1 MPYVIYSLQYCSMIK
16 FLLSKAFLVQ
26 LVIAFVV
33 ISLAIWSLFQ
43 YIDSYTHNGQTITV
57 PSLKGLTITE
67 VEELLKGKNLNYE
80 ILDSVYL
87 EKAEKGV
94 VLDQSPE
101 GNDLVKENRTIYI
114 TVSKITPPKI
124 SLPDV
129 VDMSQR
135 LAVAKLES
143 YGLKIGRLDYT
154 PSECLNCVVKM
165 SVRGKQVFYQ
175 DLIAKG
181 STINLTLGSGTSNEQ
196 VLVPYIVN
204 ATKDEAIAKLQETF
218 LNIGAE
224 IYEDCKTE
232 ADSASARVY
241 RQTPNGGNTINMG
254 ASVDV
259 WLTNDASKI
268 NYNPLVE
275 SDSLNLPQ

>member
-1 MPYVIYSLQYCSMIK
+1 MIK
-16 FLLSKAFLVQ
+16 FLLSKPFLFQVA
-26 LVIAFVV
+26 VAFVV
-33 ISLAIWSLFQ
+33 ISISVWGLLQ
-43 YIDSYTHNGQTITV
+43 YIDGYTHNGQTITV
-57 PSLKGLTITE
+57 PSLSGLTIVE
-67 VEELLKGKNLNYE
+67 VEELLKNKKLNYE
-80 ILDSVYL
+80 IQDSVYV

-124 SLPDV
+124 SMPDV
-129 VDMSQR
+129 IDMSQR

-143 YGLKIGRLDYT
+143 YGLKIGHLDYT

-165 SVRGKQVFYQ
+165 SVKGKEVFPD

-196 VLVPYIVN
+196 VLVPYLIN
-204 ATKDEAIAKLQETF
+204 SSKEEAQKMLQATF

-224 IYEDCKTE
+224 IYEDCKSKI
-232 ADSASARVY
+232 DSSNARVY
-241 RQTPNGGNTINMG
+241 RQSPSSNNPINMG
-254 ASVDV
+254 TSVDI
-259 WLTNDASKI
+259 WLTNDVSKI
-268 NYNPLVE
+268 DYNPSVE
-275 SDSLNLPQ
+275 NDSLHLSH

>member
-1 MPYVIYSLQYCSMIK
+1 MLK
-16 FLLSKAFLVQ
+16 FILSKSFLIQ
-26 LVIAFVV
+26 LAISFVV
-33 ISLAIWSLFQ
+33 ISILIWSLLKF
-43 YIDSYTHNGQTITV
+43 IDSYTHNGQTITV
-57 PSLKGLTITE
+57 PSLKGLTVTE
-67 VEELLKGKNLNYE
+67 VEELLKDKDLDYE

-94 VLDQSPE
+94 VLEQSPE
-101 GNDLVKENRTIYI
+101 SNDLVKKNRTIYI

-135 LAVAKLES
+135 LAVAKLET

-165 SVRGKQVFYQ
+165 SVRGKQVFPN

-204 ATKDEAIAKLQETF
+204 ETKEEAINSLQSTF

-224 IYEDCKTE
+224 IYEDCKTK

-241 RQTPNGGNTINMG
+241 RQSPTGRSVTNMG
-254 ASVDV
+254 SSVDV

-268 NYNPLVE
+268 NFNPPTE
-275 SDSLNLPQ
+275 SDSLNLHD

>member
-1 MPYVIYSLQYCSMIK
+1 MIK
-16 FLLSKAFLVQ
+16 FLLSKTFLVQ
-26 LVIAFVV
+26 LAIAFVV

-57 PSLKGLTITE
+57 PSLNGLTIAE
-67 VEELLKGKNLNYE
+67 VEELLKDKNLNYE

-101 GNDLVKENRTIYI
+101 SDDLVKENRTIYI

-165 SVRGKQVFYQ
+165 SVRGKQVFHQ

-196 VLVPYIVN
+196 VLVPYLVN
-204 ATKDEAIAKLQETF
+204 ETKEEAVNSLQSTF

-224 IYEDCKTE
+224 IYEDCKTK

-241 RQTPNGGNTINMG
+241 RQTPNGGNTTNMG

-268 NYNPLVE
+268 NYNPPSG
-275 SDSLNLPQ
+275 SDSLNLQD

>member
-1 MPYVIYSLQYCSMIK
+1 MIK
-16 FLLSKAFLVQ
+16 FLFSKSFLIQ
-26 LVIAFVV
+26 LAIAVVV
-33 ISLAIWSLFQ
+33 ITLFIWSLLK

-57 PSLKGLTITE
+57 PSLSGLTITE
-67 VEELLKGKNLNYE
+67 VEELLKDKNLNYE
-80 ILDSVYL
+80 IQDSVYL

-94 VLDQSPE
+94 VLDQSPDA
-101 GNDLVKENRTIYI
+101 NDLVKENRTIYI

-165 SVRGKQVFYQ
+165 SLRGKEVFPE

-181 STINLTLGSGTSNEQ
+181 STINLTLGSGTSSEQ
-196 VLVPYIVN
+196 VLVPYLVN
-204 ATKDEAIAKLQETF
+204 SSKDEAIAKLQAAF

-224 IYEDCKTE
+224 IYEDCITKN
-232 ADSASARVY
+232 DSANARVY
-241 RQTPNGGNTINMG
+241 KQSPNGSNATNMG
-254 ASVDV
+254 ASVDI

-268 NYNPLVE
+268 DFNPPVE
-275 SDSLNLPQ
+275 TDSLNLPQ

>member
-1 MPYVIYSLQYCSMIK
+1 MLK
-16 FLLSKAFLVQ
+16 FILSKTFLIQ
-26 LVIAFVV
+26 LAIAFVV
-33 ISLAIWSLFQ
+33 ISILIWSLLKF
-43 YIDSYTHNGQTITV
+43 IDGYTHNGQTITV
-57 PSLKGLTITE
+57 PSLKGLTVTE
-67 VEELLKGKNLNYE
+67 VEELLKDKELNYE

-94 VLDQSPE
+94 VLEQSPE
-101 GNDLVKENRTIYI
+101 SNDLVKKNRTIYI

-135 LAVAKLES
+135 LAVAKLET

-165 SVRGKQVFYQ
+165 SVRGKQVFPN

-196 VLVPYIVN
+196 VLVPYIIN
-204 ATKDEAIAKLQETF
+204 ETKEEAINSLQSTF

-224 IYEDCKTE
+224 IYEDCKTK

-241 RQTPNGGNTINMG
+241 RQSPTGRSVTNMG
-254 ASVDV
+254 SSVDV
-259 WLTNDASKI
+259 WLTNDASKV
-268 NYNPLVE
+268 NYNPPTE
-275 SDSLNLPQ
+275 SDSLNLHD

>member
-1 MPYVIYSLQYCSMIK
+1 MIK
-16 FLLSKAFLVQ
+16 FLLSKTFLVQ
-26 LVIAFVV
+26 LAIAFVV

-43 YIDSYTHNGQTITV
+43 YVDSYTHNGQTITV
-57 PSLKGLTITE
+57 PSLNGLTIAE
-67 VEELLKGKNLNYE
+67 VEELLKDKNLNYE

-101 GNDLVKENRTIYI
+101 GDDLVKENRTIYI

-165 SVRGKQVFYQ
+165 SVRGKQVFHQ

-181 STINLTLGSGTSNEQ
+181 STINLTLGSGTSN
-196 VLVPYIVN
+196 
-204 ATKDEAIAKLQETF
+204 
-218 LNIGAE
+218 
-224 IYEDCKTE
+224 
-232 ADSASARVY
+232 
-241 RQTPNGGNTINMG
+241 
-254 ASVDV
+254 
-259 WLTNDASKI
+259 
-268 NYNPLVE
+268 
-275 SDSLNLPQ
+275 

>member
-1 MPYVIYSLQYCSMIK
+1 MLK
-16 FLLSKAFLVQ
+16 FLFSKQFL
-26 LVIAFVV
+26 IHVV
-33 ISLAIWSLFQ
+33 LAIIVVSISIWLLLK
-43 YIDSYTHNGQTITV
+43 YIDGYTHNGQTITV
-57 PSLKGLTITE
+57 PSLNGMTVTE
-67 VEELLKGKNLNYE
+67 IEAMLADKNLKFE
-80 ILDSVYL
+80 ILDSVYV

-101 GNDLVKENRTIYI
+101 GNDLVKENRTIYVTI
-114 TVSKITPPKI
+114 SKVIPPKI

-143 YGLKIGRLDYT
+143 YGLKIGRLDYI

-165 SVRGKQVFYQ
+165 SVKGKQVFPE
-175 DLIAKG
+175 DMIAKG

-196 VLVPYIVN
+196 VLVPYLIN
-204 ATKDEAIAKLQETF
+204 LSREEAISMLQETF

-224 IYEDCKTE
+224 IFEDCKTK
-232 ADSASARVY
+232 ADSISAKVY
-241 RQTPNGGNTINMG
+241 KQLPNRSSNNVINMG

-259 WLTNDASKI
+259 WFTNDPSKI
-268 NYNPLVE
+268 SYNPPVLV
-275 SDSLNLPQ
+275 DSLNLQ

>member
-1 MPYVIYSLQYCSMIK
+1 MIK
-16 FLLSKAFLVQ
+16 FLLSKTFLVQ
-26 LVIAFVV
+26 LA
-33 ISLAIWSLFQ
+33 LAIVVVSILIWSILKF
-43 YIDSYTHNGQTITV
+43 IDGYTHNGQTITV
-57 PSLKGLTITE
+57 PLLEGLTVTE
-67 VEELLKGKNLNYE
+67 VEELLKDKNLSYE

-87 EKAEKGV
+87 EKAQKGV
-94 VLDQSPE
+94 VLEQSPE

-143 YGLKIGRLDYT
+143 YGLKVGRLDYT

-165 SVRGKQVFYQ
+165 SVRGKQVFPE

-181 STINLTLGSGTSNEQ
+181 STVNLTLGSGTSNEQ
-196 VLVPYIVN
+196 VLVPYLVN
-204 ATKDEAIAKLQETF
+204 LTKDEAIAKLQETF

-224 IYEDCKTE
+224 IYEDCKTK

-241 RQTPNGGNTINMG
+241 RQTPNDGNTINMG

-259 WLTNDASKI
+259 WLTNEASKI
-268 NYNPLVE
+268 NYNPPSG
-275 SDSLNLPQ
+275 SDSLNLPN